1 LDIKRQNNIKNS
13 SFISNVDPVDPEVRQ
28 NIAFMLR
35 FVTELMQNGVINDFS
50 IYRSSLEQV
59 FKKLIT
65 MHVSDF

>member
-1 LDIKRQNNIKNS
+1 MDIKRQNNIKNS